1 MVRRRTS
8 LLDRVLAVTLAVI
21 MVVAMIPMSTLTAF
35 ALSYEAG
42 SDCQEDACGGKLQW
56 VVNPEIEGQ
65 HHLVCD
71 NEECV
76 RNALIE
82 AYVIHNE
89 GEGGDDCVLCNP
101 PHAHGDFVYS
111 VENEGKTL
119 VATCGSAGT
128 CDLDGKK
135 VSITIAA
142 PTNLEYD
149 GSVKAATISGANE
162 WKTATGND
170 APEITYNAEPKNVG
184 TYTAS
189 ITVNEV
195 TASVEYTIVKGT
207 PVFTVPTG
215 LTAKYDQTLADVDLP
230 DGFAWEDETVK
241 VGSVGEQSFEATYT
255 PVDTDNYNIVN
266 DVVIKVTVGKAASVI
281 AAPTKS
287 GDATHTSIILE
298 PVTPTVGDGTVEYG
312 YAETEGGEVTNWQA
326 GTTFD
331 GLEGSKTYYFYARV
345 SETENYAAA
354 VSTGMPIST
363 LDKKNGE
370 VTLSID
376 GWTYGDEA
384 KAPVYAVVEGEYD
397 AAKIKVEYA
406 TKGDSNWSTTVPTNA
421 GEYTVRVVCDAN
433 AVWAEAVKTCDFKI
447 EKKELTLTWGTL
459 SFVYNAQAQKP
470 TAKIAS
476 GVVDGDDVTVVVSG
490 EKIDANNPD
499 TPNAYTATASLSGET
514 AGNYKIN
521 NNDESR
527 QFTITSKGITL
538 TWDTETALWHCK
550 DSQHPAVVINDR
562 EIFDDDEEN
571 VELVVSGAGIAPGQY
586 TATASLKGS
595 KAANYHII
603 NATCGFVISSAPTPD
618 PAYTIVKA
626 SDGTPATANQNG
638 WYNYDIKIIPADGH
652 TIWTAFS
659 DDGKFAP
666 YITITESQTNY
677 TVYLRNTKGKYTEP
691 IPVGN
696 IKIDKTDPTVSVKLN
711 EDNVWDTFLDVI
723 SFGAYDRFFNTT
735 QTVKITAKDETDT
748 NAAGNS
754 GVESVSYY
762 VSNVGMSIDTVKA
775 LEDSAWTPGTT
786 ATFANDN
793 DYVVYTKIADKAGNV
808 TYASSDGFVYDD
820 TKPVIDVSFV
830 NNDASN
836 GKYFKNDRTIN
847 VVITEHNF
855 DAAKVVVDITA
866 KNAAGADV
874 TIDDYAAFAKNP
886 DNWTHS
892 GDVHTLKGM
901 KLSADANYTF
911 AISCTDKAGNTN
923 APVVYSTDSVAT
935 NEFTIDK
942 SKPDA
947 ELVIEGLVKDATS
960 SWKESWKTENDD
972 VTDQN
977 DRVSDV
983 LTSIDFNN
991 RWSNS
996 NAKVSATSTDN
1007 LSGVDYIEYFRTENV
1022 VTDITADNIVWSDST
1037 KDSNTKD
1044 AFAFEVAP
1052 NEKFI
1057 VYAHIVDKAG
1067 NDVYLSSNGVIVDDK
1082 EPGGDNYSPEI
1093 DITLPEANK
1102 NGIYNEDDTVK
1113 VEFKVVEPKYSGA
1126 DNKVDTGIYSGI
1138 KEIKYVIKAED
1149 INAIE
1154 EKAFDLTN
1162 GSVKDNNGLISSWTG
1177 SITIDKDKF
1186 NSNNVVVLI
1195 TAIDNAGNVHTSTTK
1210 VGDIKI
1216 DVTAPVINIE
1226 YDNNAADSES
1236 FFKVKRTA
1244 TITITE
1250 RNFADNDDIKVTIT
1264 NTDGTIP
1271 KISAFKKVEG
1281 TDVEGNGDNTKWEAT
1296 IVYEADGDYTFAI
1309 AYTDLADNVCAD
1321 EDIDFVQG
1329 TVAGDKFTVDNIDPT
1344 IKVAY
1349 DNNSALNDKFF
1360 KANRT
1365 ATITIVEHNFN
1376 VDRVEFVRDSFLDT
1390 KDINDPEIKWEH
1402 NGDTHIATIVYDADG
1417 DYIFDVTMTDMA
1429 GRESG
1434 AANYGDTV
1442 AGKEFTVDKTIAK
1455 PSITGVENGKAYKND
1470 VIPVISLDDVNF
1482 AEYEAVLTR
1491 TRKGEKNVD
1500 VTDKFINAITTNAKG
1515 GSATNDKFEKIAD
1528 NDGIYT
1534 LKVTMSDKAGNTEEE
1549 TITFTVNRFG
1559 SVYDFGEYLT
1569 KLVANGGSFEQKIT
1583 EDIVLT
1589 EYNPDRLVADSLVIE
1604 ITRDGKP
1611 IEDVKYDVTPVIND
1625 QVAIGESGWFQYSY
1639 TINKENFAADGIYKI
1654 AISSKDATGNTPE
1667 NSNFEDKNILF
1678 RVDSTT
1684 PEITSITGLEED
1696 IINAQEVTVKY
1707 TIFDAIGLKSVTVYV
1722 DGKKVG
1728 DTITDF
1734 NGDANNYSGE
1744 FVLTES
1750 SSAQKV
1756 RILVEDLAGNITD
1769 TDAEDFESAY
1779 EFNNSVTVSTNIF
1792 VRWYANKGL
1801 FWGSI
1806 AGVVVL
1812 AGAIWFFIA
1821 AKKKKKEDK

>member
-1 MVRRRTS
+1 MVRSRTK

-21 MVVAMIPMSTLTAF
+21 MLLAMIPMSTLTAF

-101 PHAHGDFVYS
+101 PHAHGSFTYS

-128 CDLDGKK
+128 CDLVDKK

-142 PTNLEYD
+142 PANLEYD
-149 GSVKAATISGANE
+149 GTVKAATISGATE
-162 WKTATGND
+162 WKTVTGND
-170 APEITYNAEPKNVG
+170 APTITYNADPKNVG

-189 ITVNEV
+189 ITIDET
-195 TASVEYTIVKGT
+195 TASVEFTIVKGN
-207 PVFTVPTG
+207 PNFTVPTG
-215 LTAKYDQTLADVDLP
+215 LKAKYDQTLADVDLP
-230 DGFAWEDETVK
+230 DGFTWEDETQK
-241 VGSVGEQSFEATYT
+241 VGTVGEHSFEATYT
-255 PVDTDNYNIVN
+255 PVDTDNYNVVN
-266 DVVIKVTVGKAASVI
+266 DVVIKVNVELADSI
-281 AAPTKS
+281 ISAPTKA
-287 GDATHTSIILE
+287 DATQTSITLE
-298 PVTPTVGDGTVEYG
+298 PVTPTVGDGNVEYG
-312 YAETEGGEVTNWQA
+312 YVENRSEAVTNWQSE
-326 GTTFD
+326 TTFN

-345 SETENYAAA
+345 KATENYAAA
-354 VSTGMPIST
+354 MSDGMPIST
-363 LDKKNGE
+363 LDKKNGN
-370 VTLSID
+370 VTISIE

-384 KAPVYAVVEGEYD
+384 KTPVYQVVEGEYD
-397 AAKIKVEYA
+397 PANIKVVYA
-406 TKGDSNWSTTVPTNA
+406 KKGESNWSDTVPTKA

-470 TAKIAS
+470 TATIAS

-677 TVYLRNTKGKYTEP
+677 TVYLRNTKGKYTDP

-1037 KDSNTKD
+1037 KNSNTKD
-1044 AFAFEVAP
+1044 AFSFVVEP

-1057 VYAHIVDKAG
+1057 VYVHIVDKAG
-1067 NDVYLSSNGVIVDDK
+1067 NDIYLSSNGVIVDDK

-1113 VEFKVVEPKYSGA
+1113 VDFKVVEPKYSGA
-1126 DNKVDTGIYSGI
+1126 ENKVDTGIYSGI

-1417 DYIFDVTMTDMA
+1417 DYTFDVTMTDMA

-1434 AANYGDTV
+1434 AADYGDTV

-1549 TITFTVNRFG
+1549 TVTFTVNRFG

-1589 EYNPDRLVADSLVIE
+1589 EYNPDRLVADSLIIE

-1611 IEDVKYDVTPVIND
+1611 VEDVKYEVTPVIND

-1734 NGDANNYSGE
+1734 NGDTNNYSGE